1 MANILAV
8 GIATLDII
16 NTVET
21 YPHEDSEVRVLT
33 QRKTRGGNATN
44 SLVVLS
50 QLGHH
55 CHWAGVL
62 INEPDAQV
70 VENDLSQYSIT
81 SHHCIRLDNGKI
93 PTSYITLSQHTASR
107 SIIHHRD
114 CPEYNFEDFKKIDL
128 TAFDWV
134 HFEGRNIDETRL
146 MLEHLT
152 KHHPELPCSLE
163 IEKARP
169 GIESLFHLP
178 TILLFSKNYAL
189 ARNIDNASSLLKL
202 VGESQDITATCTWGM
217 QGAWAITQNHKL
229 LHSKASELDCIVDT
243 IGAGDTF
250 NAGLINS
257 LVKGEN
263 LASALSDACLLAGR
277 KCQQQGFANLVE
289 NQ

>member
-21 YPHEDSEVRVLT
+21 YPNEDSEVRVLT
-33 QRKTRGGNATN
+33 HKKTRGGNATN
-44 SLVVLS
+44 TLVVLS

-62 INEPDAQV
+62 INEPDAQII
-70 VENDLSQYSIT
+70 EEDLSHHSIT
-81 SHHCIRLDNGKI
+81 SHLCKRLDNGKL
-93 PTSYITLSQHTASR
+93 PTSYITLSQQTASR

-114 CPEYNFEDFKKIDL
+114 CPEYSFEDFKKIDL
-128 TAFDWV
+128 SAFDWV
-134 HFEGRNIDETRL
+134 HFEGRNIDDTRL
-146 MLEHLT
+146 MLGYLA

-189 ARNIDNASSLLKL
+189 ARDIDNASNLLKL
-202 VGESQDITATCTWGM
+202 VGESQDITATCTWGSR
-217 QGAWAITQNHKL
+217 GAWAIKQNQEL
-229 LHSKASELDCIVDT
+229 IHSNAIELNHIVDT

-257 LVKGEN
+257 LVRGED
-263 LASALSDACLLAGR
+263 LASALSNACLLAGK
-277 KCQQQGFANLVE
+277 KCQQQGFTNLVE